1 MEKAS
6 DESIRD
12 ELNVTSVTV
21 THLYVN
27 TTIASLS
34 GNMQKGLVHVKTRFE
49 MEDNWAVKMRH
60 RLKNEWICIMI
71 FARSQHWLI
80 MACDFQFRE
89 AV

>member
-1 MEKAS
+1 MLS
-6 DESIRD
+6 
-12 ELNVTSVTV
+12 VTSVTV

-60 RLKNEWICIMI
+60 RFKKRVDLYNDYCS
-71 FARSQHWLI
+71 FTTLAYNGL
-80 MACDFQFRE
+80 
-89 AV
+89 